1 MFRQATGRLS
11 TYIKTSAAML
21 AIVTLVYGACDATA
35 APRRTAADNEM
46 SREVKSLGVD
56 NRNDFQVVRR
66 LARTPDE
73 AVPLLIAE
81 LHPVRET
88 RIPAGENPPDSEHVL
103 WCIRALRYICDGK
116 DFCAK
121 TRHTFSDAPQ
131 EKNRKYWLYFRHHAC
146 VSFFAM
152 WPSRG
157 TTYIAPQDAQN
168 QIIVK
173 WREWLKEHPYHECI
187 PLRNASPEQWLW

>member
-1 MFRQATGRLS
+1 MFRQATGPLS
-11 TYIKTSAAML
+11 TFIRTSAAML
-21 AIVTLVYGACDATA
+21 AIVTLLCGACNATA
-35 APRRTAADNEM
+35 GPRRTAPDNEM

-56 NRNDFQVVRR
+56 SRNNFQIVRR
-66 LARTPDE
+66 LARRPYE

-81 LHPVRET
+81 LHPVTET
-88 RIPAGENPPDSEHVL
+88 RIRADENPPDSEHVL
-103 WCIRALRYICDGK
+103 WCIRALRYICSGK

-121 TRHTFSDAPQ
+121 THYTFSGAPQ
-131 EKNRKYWLYFRHHAC
+131 EKNRKYWLYFRHHTC

-173 WREWLKEHPYHECI
+173 WRAWLRENPHHKYV
-187 PLRNASPEQWLW
+187 PLRGARPEQWLW